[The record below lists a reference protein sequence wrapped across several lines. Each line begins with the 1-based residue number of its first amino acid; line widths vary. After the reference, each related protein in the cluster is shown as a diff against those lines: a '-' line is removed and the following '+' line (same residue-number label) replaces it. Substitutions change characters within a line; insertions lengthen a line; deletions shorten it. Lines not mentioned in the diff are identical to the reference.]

1 MSSELEN
8 HEFPMGTDEI
18 YIIAKNGI
26 KISPVCG
33 INLIFQ
39 DSKDIETVPLQVNI
53 MHYIIVIHDI

>member
-26 KISPVCG
+26 KISPVCV

-39 DSKDIETVPLQVNI
+39 DSKDIEIVPLQVTI
-53 MHYIIVIHDI
+53 LQILS